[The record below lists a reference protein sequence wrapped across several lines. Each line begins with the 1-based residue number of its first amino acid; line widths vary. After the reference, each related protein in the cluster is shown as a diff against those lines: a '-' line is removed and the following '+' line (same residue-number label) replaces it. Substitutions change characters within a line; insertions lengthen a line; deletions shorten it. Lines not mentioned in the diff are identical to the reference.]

1 MNYSV
6 NELINAHKSLLS
18 TLNKIE
24 KAILSLEE
32 KQVLGGNY
40 KSQITLSK
48 NRVKALEISLAL
60 IEREIEEK
68 LKEEN

>member
-24 KAILSLEE
+24 KAIFSLEE